1 MPSARLAT
9 PLTKEDKPWLAT
21 RPPRTRLSY
30 AITLLCI
37 IAGLG
42 GAALL
47 CYTGV
52 RGVPLLDPNSLCLV
66 LDEEFDSST
75 LDTSTWTRDVE
86 LGGFGNGEF
95 QMTTTSDDNL
105 YIQDGELYLMPT
117 LTPDSILS
125 SSNYT
130 LPGCTATLANGQTNS
145 SACSVKVSGSTVVNP
160 VMSAR
165 INTMGKKT
173 IKFGKVEVR
182 AKMPTGY
189 VPPPNLLHART
200 EVLWSGIG
208 CGRQF
213 GCSRRTASTA
223 RGRSPVRLISSKRGG
238 TWRRTAL
245 RVITMSGRHSTMGR
259 FPVL

>member
-30 AITLLCI
+30 TITLLCI

-52 RGVPLLDPNSLCLV
+52 RSVPLLDPNSLCLV

-75 LDTSTWTRDVE
+75 LDTTAWTRDVE

-95 QMTTTSDDNL
+95 QMTTNSDDNL
-105 YIQDGELYLMPT
+105 YITDGELYFMPT
-117 LTPDSILS
+117 LTPDSVLS
-125 SSNYT
+125 ASNYT
-130 LPGCTATLANGQTNS
+130 LPGCTATLANGKTNT
-145 SACSVKVSGSTVVNP
+145 SACSVEVSGATVINP

-173 IKFGKVEVR
+173 IKYGKVEVR

-189 VPPPNLLHART
+189 V
-200 EVLWSGIG
+200 
-208 CGRQF
+208 
-213 GCSRRTASTA
+213 
-223 RGRSPVRLISSKRGG
+223 
-238 TWRRTAL
+238 
-245 RVITMSGRHSTMGR
+245 
-259 FPVL
+259 FPWML